1 MTRDNFVNLLIPFIG
16 IRDDEEVSFFM
27 DWITALVLIFSLLS
41 VLFLIGVPVAFSFI
55 GVNLVFGY
63 IFWGDA
69 AFSQTILNL
78 YRSTSLFS
86 LVPVPLFILMGEV
99 IFLYE
104 IAPNM
109 MDTLDKWIGRIPGRL
124 SLMAV
129 AGGVL
134 FSTLSGSSMAST
146 AMLGKTLLPEMEKKG
161 YKPEMTMGPIMGSGC
176 LAGMMPLS
184 ALGIVTA
191 TLASI
196 SVGDFILTIIG
207 PGLLMATIYALYII
221 VRAWLQP
228 HLAPPYDLKRVPL
241 KEKLFLT
248 AKYVLPLGMILFSV
262 VGIIVAG
269 VAAPTEAAAV
279 GALICFILAFIYKGF
294 RFDLLKQ
301 ALVQSL
307 KVVVMLFIILS
318 GATGFSEILAYTGA
332 TQNLVEI
339 VKHIEL
345 SPMGILIIM
354 QIILIVLGT
363 YLESLAIMMITI
375 PIYMPIIKTLGFD
388 PYWFCA
394 IFLINMELATISPPY
409 GLVLFTMKGVA
420 PHHTMGDV
428 FKASIPFCILD
439 TLALILVMIFPS
451 IALFIPHLFKH

>member
-1 MTRDNFVNLLIPFIG
+1 
-16 IRDDEEVSFFM
+16 M
-27 DWITALVLIFSLLS
+27 DWVTALVLIFSLLS

-55 GVNLVFGY
+55 GVNLLFAY

-69 AFSQTILNL
+69 AFSQTILNI
-78 YRSTSLFS
+78 YRSISVFS

-104 IAPNM
+104 IAANM
-109 MDTLDKWIGRIPGRL
+109 MDTLDKWVGRIPGRL

-161 YKPEMTMGPIMGSGC
+161 YKPEMTMGPIMASGC

-184 ALGIVTA
+184 ALGIITA
-191 TLASI
+191 TLANI

-207 PGLLMATIYALYII
+207 PGILMAVIYAIYII

-228 HLAPPYDLKRVPL
+228 HLAPAYDLQKVSF
-241 KEKLFLT
+241 KEKVVLT
-248 AKYVLPLGMILFSV
+248 LKYVLPLGMILFSV
-262 VGIIVAG
+262 VGIIVSG

-279 GALICFILAFIYKGF
+279 GALICFILAFVYKGF
-294 RFDLLKQ
+294 KFDLLKK
-301 ALVQSL
+301 ALVHSL
-307 KVVVMLFIILS
+307 KVVVMIFVILS

-332 TQNLVEI
+332 TQHLVEM
-339 VKHIEL
+339 VKHINL
-345 SPMGILIIM
+345 PPMGILIVM
-354 QIILIVLGT
+354 QLILILLGT

-420 PHHTMGDV
+420 PHRTMNDV
-428 FKASIPFCILD
+428 FKASIPFNILD
-439 TLALILVMIFPS
+439 AIALALVMAFPG
-451 IALFIPHLFKH
+451 IALFLPNLLR

>member
-1 MTRDNFVNLLIPFIG
+1 
-16 IRDDEEVSFFM
+16 M
-27 DWITALVLIFSLLS
+27 DWITALILIFIILS
-41 VLFLIGVPVAFSFI
+41 VLFLIGVPVAFAFL
-55 GVNLVFGY
+55 GVNLLFAY

-69 AFSQTILNL
+69 AFSQTVLNI
-78 YRSTSLFS
+78 YRSISVFS

-104 IAPNM
+104 IAHNM
-109 MDTLDKWIGRIPGRL
+109 MDTLDKWIGKIPGRL

-184 ALGIVTA
+184 ALGIITA
-191 TLASI
+191 TLAQI

-207 PGLLMATIYALYII
+207 PALLMAIIYAIYII

-228 HLAPPYDLKRVPL
+228 HLAPTYDLEKAPM
-241 KEKLFLT
+241 KEKLILT
-248 AKYVLPLGMILFSV
+248 AKYVLPLGLILVSI
-262 VGIIVAG
+262 VGIIIAG

-279 GALICFILAFIYKGF
+279 GALICLILAFVYKGF
-294 RFDLLKQ
+294 QFALFKK

-307 KVVVMLFIILS
+307 KVVVMIFVVLS

-339 VKHIEL
+339 VNHIKL

-354 QIILIVLGT
+354 QLILIVLGT

-428 FKASIPFCILD
+428 FRASVPYNILD
-439 TLALILVMIFPS
+439 VFALILVMVFPS
-451 IALFIPHLFKH
+451 IALFIPHLLK